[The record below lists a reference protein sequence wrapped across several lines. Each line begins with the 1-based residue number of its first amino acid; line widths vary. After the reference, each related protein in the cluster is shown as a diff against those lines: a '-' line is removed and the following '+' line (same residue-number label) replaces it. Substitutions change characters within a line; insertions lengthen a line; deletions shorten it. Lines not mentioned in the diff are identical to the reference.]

1 MRSEDRRRQLLDVA
15 CDVFADRGFSATIMD
30 DVAFAAG
37 VTKPVLYQHFESKR
51 ALFISVLEDCG
62 EQLSSSI
69 VHATQEGATLREQ
82 MTQGFTAYFD
92 FVRNNDSGF
101 RLLFGASARNDTDFA
116 EVTNRV
122 LEHFADSVTSL
133 IIKDIPDAERGLV
146 AHALIGMAESAARYT
161 YLCEA
166 ENRVTDG
173 QLHEWVSTLAWKG
186 LRGISEPSGSSASS
200 SQASAVPA
208 SAPQT
213 VSGNRP

>member
-1 MRSEDRRRQLLDVA
+1 MAPVVKKTSTRMRSEDRRRQLLDVA

-51 ALFISVLEDCG
+51 ALFIAVLEDCG
-62 EQLSSSI
+62 ERLI
-69 VHATQEGATLREQ
+69 GNIIAATRTGETLREQ
-82 MTQGFTAYFD
+82 MIHGFTAYFD
-92 FVRNNDSGF
+92 FVKNDDSGF

-133 IIKDIPDAERGLV
+133 IIEDIPNEERSLI

-161 YLCEA
+161 YLSG
-166 ENRVTDG
+166 TDVG
-173 QLHEWVSTLAWKG
+173 VSDEQLHEWVTSLAWKG
-186 LRGISEPSGSSASS
+186 LRGI
-200 SQASAVPA
+200 
-208 SAPQT
+208 T
-213 VSGNRP
+213 D